1 MCILN
6 THMHAFM
13 CVKARRTDNL
23 VCAFKD
29 MQVAAM
35 KFILYIVEQ
44 VLRELQRLA
53 RART

>member
-6 THMHAFM
+6 THVHAFM
-13 CVKARRTDNL
+13 CVKAGRTDNL

-29 MQVAAM
+29 MKAAAM

-44 VLRELQRLA
+44 FLRELQRLT
-53 RART
+53 RARS

>member
-6 THMHAFM
+6 THVHAFM

-29 MQVAAM
+29 MQAAAM

-44 VLRELQRLA
+44 FLRELQRLT
-53 RART
+53 RARS